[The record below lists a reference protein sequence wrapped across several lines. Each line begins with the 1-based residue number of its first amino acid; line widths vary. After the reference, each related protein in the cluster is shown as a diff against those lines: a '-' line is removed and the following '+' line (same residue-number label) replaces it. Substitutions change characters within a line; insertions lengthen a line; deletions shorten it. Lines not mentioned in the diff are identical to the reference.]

1 MTKLALLWH
10 MHQPYYEDRA
20 TGEHILPWVRLH
32 ALKDY
37 WGMVALLREFP
48 EIRVTFNLV
57 PSLLVQVEA
66 FAADRA
72 SDHHLLI
79 GMKPAEALDPDE
91 RQSLIDNG
99 FHAPFE
105 RMIRPHG
112 RYAELHAKRES
123 PEQFTVADLRDLQVL
138 HKLVWM
144 DPDWLATDRRLVAL
158 TAKQRGYSEDDKRL
172 LREIE
177 LELLNAVIPA
187 YREAAHEGR
196 VELSTSP
203 FYHPILPLLCDSD
216 VHLRAHPQSTLPRRL
231 FAYPDDA
238 RDQLARGIDYHTR
251 LFGRRPEGIWPSEG
265 SISDEVLE
273 LVGRQGV
280 RWTATD
286 EEILARSLGRPLTA
300 DDLYRPYALGS
311 APIIVRGLFRDHL
324 LSDLI
329 GFSYQSWDTE
339 AAAADFVSRVR
350 EAGQRFAAAG
360 SGGDAVVTVILDGEN
375 AWEHYPGGGRP
386 FLRALYR
393 QLRDASDIETVTM
406 SEAVAGPARS
416 LTSVFP
422 GSWIAG
428 DFYIWAGHPD
438 DHRAWAQLAAARAAL
453 DAAQGSAP
461 PEALARAREELFI
474 AEGSDWFWWYGED
487 HSSDHDREF
496 DDLFRRHV
504 RNVYRTL
511 GLAAPDELHRSN
523 ITTKPHGGLVQLGV
537 LSSPAID
544 GRARD
549 FTQWAGAVVV
559 PLNGG
564 GTMHRV
570 TEPLVRGLRVAAD
583 KRNLYFRLDGA
594 ELARRL
600 NAGELELA
608 LLEDQPQPQRLT
620 LRRSAEGYDPGPRWR
635 AEEVVTAAVPFDA
648 LGARPGESVRAS
660 ILIADRAG
668 HVIEQHPDGQA
679 LTLVVPTAWHDA
691 ENWGV

>member
-72 SDHHLLI
+72 SDHHLFI
-79 GMKPAEALDPDE
+79 GMKPADALDPEE
-91 RQSLIDNG
+91 RQFLVDNG
-99 FHAPFE
+99 FHAPYE
-105 RMIRPHG
+105 RMIRPHA
-112 RYAELHAKRES
+112 RYAELHARRHR
-123 PEQFTVADLRDLQVL
+123 PEEFTIADLRDLQVL

-158 TAKQRGYSEDDKRL
+158 TAKQRGYTEDDKEL

-187 YREAAHEGR
+187 YRAAAREGR

-216 VHLRAHPQSTLPRRL
+216 VHLRAHPQSTLTPRL

-238 RDQLARGIDYHTR
+238 RDQLARGVAHHTR
-251 LFGRRPEGIWPSEG
+251 VFGIRPEGIWPSEG
-265 SISDEVLE
+265 SISDEVLD
-273 LVGRQGV
+273 LLGRQGV

-311 APIIVRGLFRDHL
+311 GPNIVRGLFRDHL

-329 GFSYQSWDTE
+329 GFSYQSWDTD

-350 EAGQRFAAAG
+350 EAGRRFAAAG

-393 QLRDASDIETVTM
+393 QLRDATDVETVTV

-416 LTSVFP
+416 LTSIFP

-504 RNVYRTL
+504 RNVYRAL
-511 GLAAPDELHRSN
+511 GRPAPDELHRSN
-523 ITTKPHGGLVQLGV
+523 ITTKPHGGPVQLGL
-537 LSSPAID
+537 LSSPAVD

-549 FTQWAGAVVV
+549 FTQWAGAVDI

-570 TEPLVRGLRVAAD
+570 TERLVRELRVAAD
-583 KRNLYFRLDGA
+583 KGHLYFRLDGGA
-594 ELARRL
+594 ELVRRL
-600 NAGELELA
+600 NTGELQLA
-608 LLEDQPQPQRLT
+608 LLQDQPQPQRLAMH
-620 LRRSAEGYDPGPRWR
+620 RSAEGYDPGPRWR
-635 AEEVVTAAVPFDA
+635 AVEVVTAAVPFAA
-648 LGARPGESVRAS
+648 LGARPGDSLRAS
-660 ILIADRAG
+660 ILITDRAG
-668 HVIEQHPDGQA
+668 QVLEQHPDEA
-679 LTLVVPTAWHDA
+679 MTLVVPTAWHDA
-691 ENWGV
+691 VNWAV